1 VDTQFTVRLGD
12 AADTQV
18 LLDLFDGAI
27 RWMVQRGATEQWGS
41 TPFSEIPER
50 VNSIRTWAAGG
61 GLRVA
66 ERDGRPAAAIV
77 LGDAH
82 PYVHAAREPELYVMV
97 LIGSREPFAR
107 GAGRFLL
114 QVAEQEASERR
125 LGLLRVDCFAGNGGA
140 LVRFYESCGFTRT
153 ETFTV
158 RDWPGQVLERRLD
171 KVARS
176 A

>member
-1 VDTQFTVRLGD
+1 VHTHFAVRRGD

-82 PYVHAAREPELYVMV
+82 PYVHAAREP
-97 LIGSREPFAR
+97 FAR

-114 QVAEQEASERR
+114 HVVEQEASERR

-140 LVRFYESCGFTRT
+140 LVRFYESCGVTRT
-153 ETFTV
+153 ETVTV

-171 KVARS
+171 TA
-176 A
+176 APGA

>member
-1 VDTQFTVRLGD
+1 VHTHFTVRRGD
-12 AADTQV
+12 AADTRV

-114 QVAEQEASERR
+114 QVAEQEASEQR

-171 KVARS
+171 KAASS